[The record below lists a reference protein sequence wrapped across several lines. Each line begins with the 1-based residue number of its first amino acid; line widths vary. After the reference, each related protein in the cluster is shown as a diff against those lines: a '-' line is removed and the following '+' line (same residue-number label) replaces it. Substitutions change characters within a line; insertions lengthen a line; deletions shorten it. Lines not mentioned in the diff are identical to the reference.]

1 MLAQVKCLGYF
12 IKIKEVN
19 NMSVYICEK
28 CGCIEN
34 TALGGY
40 WRNLCNKEAKMC
52 SECNTGEWHNW
63 FEKKH
68 WSEYGVNK
76 LLELESRGDGSMI
89 NATEYLKSIGKI
101 T

>member
-1 MLAQVKCLGYF
+1 
-12 IKIKEVN
+12 
-19 NMSVYICEK
+19 MSIYICEK

-40 WRNLCNKEAKMC
+40 WENSLRKEPKFC
-52 SECNTGEWHNW
+52 SECNTGEWHNE

-68 WSEYGVNK
+68 WTDYGVEK
-76 LLELESRGDGSMI
+76 LLELEALKDGSMI

-101 T
+101 

>member
-1 MLAQVKCLGYF
+1 
-12 IKIKEVN
+12 
-19 NMSVYICEK
+19 MSIYICEK

-40 WRNLCNKEAKMC
+40 WSNFLREEPKAC
-52 SECNTGEWHNW
+52 SECDTGKWHNE

-68 WSEYGVNK
+68 WTEYGVEK
-76 LLELESRGDGSMI
+76 LLELEARKDGSMI
-89 NATEYLKSIGKI
+89 NATEYLKSIGEI